1 MSRYKSGDIVKYK
14 FDETSEHFEVI
25 RYYKMPKLIS
35 YELEDINGKRHDCY
49 YPNKLKLVKRLI

>member
-14 FDETSEHFEVI
+14 YESQPEIYEV
-25 RYYKMPKLIS
+25 RKHYQYGKLAW
-35 YELEDINGKRHDCY
+35 YELEDEQGIRHNCY